1 MKTEVKFG
9 IVAILVIVFQSILK
23 LIGVILTRSIALL
36 SETVDALTDI
46 IFGGITLYSIIQS
59 NKPPDFEHMYGH
71 RKIDSLGSLVQGII
85 LINLYIF
92 LIINAIQAF
101 INETYQLLNP
111 GIGLIILIFSFS
123 INIVFSRILIWQGNK
138 TKLLSLKIQGLN
150 LFQDSLRAI
159 IVLVNFVIAIFFD
172 ILFLDPIFSVILSI
186 WIIFGAIKLS
196 KDGIENLL
204 DTNPI
209 NQMIVEDLK
218 QSIFQLEHVNGV
230 EEIKVRGIA
239 DTLFIEVHLSVE
251 DHISIAHANEV
262 NKSIQTMV
270 KEYFPNYDVE
280 TIIEMNPLGGE
291 DSIGENIVN
300 LLHSLH
306 SEYPE
311 IVDIK
316 DLNVFRI
323 ENDYFL
329 SFKVVVNEKLSLEE
343 AHNRT
348 TELENELKRQSP
360 QISRI
365 ISHIEAKSKK
375 SNFHNDQLI
384 CVDIQDIEFQQIKKR
399 VEKILR
405 EHSFVKGYHGLEYW
419 KAKNSC
425 ILEIHVFFDGSLNIA
440 QVHKYVSDLEKDI
453 ILNLEESN
461 LEDVIIHSEPVQGR
475 TDGKIFSE

>member
-23 LIGVILTRSIALL
+23 LIGVILTGSIALL
-36 SETVDALTDI
+36 SETVDTLTDI
-46 IFGGITLYSIIQS
+46 VFGGITLYSIIQS

-159 IVLVNFVIAIFFD
+159 IVLVNLVIAIFFD

-262 NKSIQTMV
+262 SKSIQTMV

-329 SFKVVVNEKLSLEE
+329 SFKVVVNEDLSLKE

-348 TELENELKRQSP
+348 TDLENELKLQSP

-365 ISHIEAKSKK
+365 ISHIEAKSKR
-375 SNFHNDQLI
+375 SNLHNDQLI
-384 CVDIQDIEFQQIKKR
+384 CVDIQDTEFQQINKK

-453 ILNLEESN
+453 IVNLEESN

>member
-1 MKTEVKFG
+1 MKTETKFG
-9 IVAILVIVFQSILK
+9 IAAIILIVFQSVLK
-23 LIGVILTRSIALL
+23 LIGVILTGSIALL
-36 SETVDALTDI
+36 SETVDTLTDI
-46 IFGGITLYSIIQS
+46 IFGGITLYSIIKS
-59 NKPPDFEHMYGH
+59 NKPPDYEHMYGH
-71 RKIDSLGSLVQGII
+71 RKIDSLGSLIQGII

-101 INETYQLLNP
+101 LNETYQLLNP
-111 GIGLIILIFSFS
+111 GIGLIILILSFS
-123 INIVFSRILIWQGNK
+123 TNIVFSRILIWKGNK

-159 IVLVNFVIAIFFD
+159 IVLINFVIAIFFD
-172 ILFLDPIFSVILSI
+172 ILFLDPLFSVILSI
-186 WIIFGAIKLS
+186 WIIFGAVKLS

-209 NQMIVEDLK
+209 NQMIIEDLK
-218 QSIFQLEHVNGV
+218 QNIFHLEHVNGV

-251 DHISIAHANEV
+251 DHISVAHANEV
-262 NKSIQTMV
+262 SKSIQTMV

-291 DSIGENIVN
+291 ESIGENIVN
-300 LLHSLH
+300 LLHSLQ

-311 IVDIK
+311 IVDIM

-329 SFKVVVNEKLSLEE
+329 SFKVVVNENLSLEE
-343 AHNRT
+343 AHKRT

-384 CVDIQDIEFQQIKKR
+384 CVDIQDAEFQQIKKR

-425 ILEIHVFFDGSLNIA
+425 ILEIHVFFNGSLNIS
-440 QVHKYVSDLEKDI
+440 QVHKYVSNLEKDI
-453 ILNLEESN
+453 LLNSEESN

>member
-262 NKSIQTMV
+262 SKSIQTMV

-280 TIIEMNPLGGE
+280 TIIEMNPLAGE

-306 SEYPE
+306 SKYPE

-384 CVDIQDIEFQQIKKR
+384 CVDIQDTEFQQIKKR